1 MDPTLQL
8 GAAYLQ
14 ALEGWQA
21 TLSNNLANASSPGFQ
36 KNAFFIGEPAEA
48 AKGEGAS
55 RSEAKAGI
63 YLEGRPVRV
72 FEPGAIRSTKNPFDF
87 AIKGEGF
94 FGVRGPEGET
104 YYTRNGGFQLNRE
117 GVLVNKRGMEVL
129 GKGGT
134 IPVRLED
141 GPVSMS
147 GDGTLSQAGQP
158 IGQLAAFTFA
168 NREALET
175 HNGSYFLDREG
186 EAGASPIDNPNI
198 LQGHLAESSVSPLSE
213 MVSMIRVSRSYE
225 LVQKLIQDVDE
236 RGDQVIRTF
245 SV

>member
-1 MDPTLQL
+1 M
-8 GAAYLQ
+8 Q

-21 TLSNNLANASSPGFQ
+21 SLSNNLANASSPGFQ
-36 KNAFFIGEPAEA
+36 KNAFFIAQPIAVAEGE
-48 AKGEGAS
+48 EGS
-55 RSEAKAGI
+55 TPEMKALPP
-63 YLEGRPVRV
+63 LEGRPVRV
-72 FEPGAIRSTKNPFDF
+72 FEPGAIRSTNNPLDF
-87 AIKGEGF
+87 AVKGDGF

-117 GVLVNKRGMEVL
+117 GVLVNKQGMEVM

-134 IPVRLED
+134 ITVRLED
-141 GPVSMS
+141 GPLSMA

-158 IGQLAAFTFA
+158 IGQIAVYTFA

-175 HNGSYFLDREG
+175 QNGSFFLDRAG
-186 EAGASPIDNPNI
+186 EAGASPLENPNV
-198 LQGHLAESSVSPLSE
+198 LQGHLMESSVSPLSE
-213 MVSMIRVSRSYE
+213 MVSMIQVSRSYE
-225 LVQKLIQDVDE
+225 LVQKLIQDSDE